1 MTLLIITSTL
11 QVCDFIIM
19 GVYSAL
25 VMLCLCGEHKVG
37 VIMFF
42 NINMLQLLPV
52 ALPLEL
58 GVFQKVKYT
67 YDFIVRTLDNIIW

>member
-1 MTLLIITSTL
+1 MMSLITSTL
-11 QVCDFIIM
+11 QVYDFIIM
-19 GVYSAL
+19 EVYSTL

-42 NINMLQLLPV
+42 NINMLQLVPI

-58 GVFQKVKYT
+58 EVFQKVNHT
-67 YDFIVRTLDNIIW
+67 